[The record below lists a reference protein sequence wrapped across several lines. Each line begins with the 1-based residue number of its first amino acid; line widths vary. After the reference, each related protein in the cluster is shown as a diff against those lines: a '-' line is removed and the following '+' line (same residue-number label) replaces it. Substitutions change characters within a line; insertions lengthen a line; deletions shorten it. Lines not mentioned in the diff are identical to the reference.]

1 MSAGTSPWEVVN
13 RHVEAAL
20 AEAGAAG
27 IPAETVASNLIAEA
41 VRILKTRRQP
51 DDIRAELQFAIENLQ
66 ERDYEFMRP

>member
-20 AEAGAAG
+20 AEAGAAN

-41 VRILKTRRQP
+41 VRILKTRRPP

>member
-1 MSAGTSPWEVVN
+1 MSAGISPWELVN

-20 AEAGAAG
+20 AEAAGTG
-27 IPAETVASNLIAEA
+27 IPAETVASNLITEA
-41 VRILKTRRQP
+41 VRILKARRKA